1 MKMKIFREVVRLL
14 LAALVGAA
22 FQMHFATRPQP
33 DADLQTCYGALP
45 VDQGQVTINTLQ
57 PDGHG
62 GLVLHTQRLKAER
75 QQLTTVPISKD

>member
-1 MKMKIFREVVRLL
+1 MKK
-14 LAALVGAA
+14 LALFMFTQACVFILFGALIGYNI
-22 FQMHFATRPQP
+22 QRPQP

-62 GLVLHTQRLKAER
+62 ALMLHTQRLKAER
-75 QQLTTVPISKD
+75 QQLTNVPISKD